1 MPSVKHYF
9 LFFFISVKQ
18 TSINAKGL
26 NLPFP
31 QPSHFYATF
40 DPSNHFFPLDEA
52 HQLLSS
58 ILSPFYLVPSLPT
71 CISIETI
78 HKQPQHENPLWQRFT
93 NMRVEIFICL
103 YDTLQEHLDV
113 L

>member
-31 QPSHFYATF
+31 QPS
-40 DPSNHFFPLDEA
+40 LDEA

-71 CISIETI
+71 CISIATI